1 MMNKKTDLLMW
12 QSWVYSPYESH
23 FFWLC
28 DKHIAE
34 VLRKDKD
41 GQGSVYY
48 THKCDYPK
56 CSKMATTE
64 YYPNL
69 MTQLMEA
76 KDDIQNNRLHTM
88 DNKGKFHKVK
98 NYGKRI
104 QSQTV
109 PEKRNKKIK
118 LSVSSKK

>member
-1 MMNKKTDLLMW
+1 MMTQKTNMLVW

-28 DKHIAE
+28 DHHIAQL
-34 VLRKDKD
+34 LRKDKD

-56 CSKMATTE
+56 CKAMATTE

-76 KDDIQNNRLHTM
+76 EEDIKNSKL
-88 DNKGKFHKVK
+88 HKVTTNGERVQPK
-98 NYGKRI
+98 AVSQKR
-104 QSQTV
+104 S
-109 PEKRNKKIK
+109 KKAK
-118 LSVSSKK
+118 LSVSSSKRSNKTR

>member
-1 MMNKKTDLLMW
+1 MNTAFLMW

-28 DKHIAE
+28 DKHLTE
-34 VLRKDKD
+34 VLRSAKD

-56 CSKMATTE
+56 CKSMATTE

-76 KDDIQNNRLHTM
+76 EEDIKNNRLHKVTT
-88 DNKGKFHKVK
+88 NGKG
-98 NYGKRI
+98 I
-104 QSQTV
+104 QSKTV
-109 PEKRNKKIK
+109 SEKRSKKAK
-118 LSVSSKK
+118 LSVSSSKRSNKGS